1 MLKNKLTL
9 VIHTC
14 DKFSDLWDGHI
25 SLLNKNWSDREIKT
39 LLVTDK
45 QTDRV
50 FDGVDIIA
58 AGDDFELS
66 KRISA
71 MLPYIETEYVLVTL
85 DDYFPVNPIESE
97 KIEAL
102 VNAMDK
108 EKLNY
113 IRLFKRPNSKLKIEG
128 YDNLYR
134 IDLNSK
140 KDYHYQVNMY
150 AGIWRKRFIEQT
162 VREEKNAWDYELSL
176 TKIAREENLKCAMSK
191 GHEFDTLD
199 VVRKGQLLHKS
210 AAYFKKNPGLYSGN
224 RTVISRKTEI
234 ILGVRT
240 FIKDVTPQSFVDF
253 LKGVMR
259 KFGMKFYSD
268 RQ

>member
-102 VNAMDK
+102 VNAMEK
-108 EKLNY
+108 EKLDY
-113 IRLFKRPNSKLKIEG
+113 IRLFKRPNSKLKIERQLTV
-128 YDNLYR
+128 DN
-134 IDLNSK
+134 
-140 KDYHYQVNMY
+140 
-150 AGIWRKRFIEQT
+150 
-162 VREEKNAWDYELSL
+162 
-176 TKIAREENLKCAMSK
+176 
-191 GHEFDTLD
+191 
-199 VVRKGQLLHKS
+199 
-210 AAYFKKNPGLYSGN
+210 
-224 RTVISRKTEI
+224 
-234 ILGVRT
+234 
-240 FIKDVTPQSFVDF
+240 
-253 LKGVMR
+253 
-259 KFGMKFYSD
+259 
-268 RQ
+268 